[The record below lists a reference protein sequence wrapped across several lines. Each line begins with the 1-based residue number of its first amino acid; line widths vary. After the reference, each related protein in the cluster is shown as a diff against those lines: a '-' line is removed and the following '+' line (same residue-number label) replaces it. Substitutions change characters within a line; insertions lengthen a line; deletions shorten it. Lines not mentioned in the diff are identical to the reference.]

1 MIIKFKKEMTL
12 FEFLTTIHGNA
23 HDNTVFVKNP
33 RMAAPEQQAK
43 DTRHDGSPYIA
54 EQTI

>member
-54 EQTI
+54 E